1 MCSLRIY
8 FNLFITI
15 KSRLKLQLE
24 YFFNTLIH
32 HVLENKTKK
41 QDIQVSKK
49 IQLEIFNL
57 NPLLSFLIFYL

>member
-41 QDIQVSKK
+41 QDIQVSKNF
-49 IQLEIFNL
+49 QLEILTFDL
-57 NPLLSFLIFYL
+57 LIFYL